1 MPGDFC
7 NLIYEDMTDLD
18 IHMSKD
24 HLMAMGSKEY
34 KKLVKIKVLAA
45 AFKYLSNIQQTH
57 SKVKDINYTRL
68 EIQPY
73 LCSPLFTRKEISTL
87 FRLRS
92 RTISGIRS
100 DFSELYKPDLVCPV
114 CRQHQDTLPSLMTCP
129 ALAPIVQK
137 ENDSSQ
143 IAYSDIF
150 SSDVSKQKAVTQ
162 LYVQLL
168 EARDNLLL
176 SEEPADPV
184 PRA

>member
-1 MPGDFC
+1 
-7 NLIYEDMTDLD
+7 
-18 IHMSKD
+18 
-24 HLMAMGSKEY
+24 
-34 KKLVKIKVLAA
+34 
-45 AFKYLSNIQQTH
+45 
-57 SKVKDINYTRL
+57 
-68 EIQPY
+68 
-73 LCSPLFTRKEISTL
+73 
-87 FRLRS
+87 
-92 RTISGIRS
+92 
-100 DFSELYKPDLVCPV
+100 
-114 CRQHQDTLPSLMTCP
+114 MTCP